1 MPACVTLSI
10 ELGGSTNKYYLHF
23 MKQIFFFALAFC
35 SQYSY
40 SQKNYIAEIKT
51 YQTNYV
57 DTHEVV
63 KVKDKKYFSFFGV
76 DSNYRVDAVFEKITD
91 TIGFTMKTSGN
102 GKDHYFKYGKISFI
116 IKGTS
121 LHLFVYQSKDL
132 RKSKDYADYLFVPF
146 TDLTTG
152 DKTYGSGRY
161 LDFTI
166 GQIINT
172 TLLID
177 FNKSYNPYCAYSPE
191 YHCPIPL
198 KRIYYPSQLMPAK

>member
-1 MPACVTLSI
+1 
-10 ELGGSTNKYYLHF
+10 
-23 MKQIFFFALAFC
+23 MKQIFFFVLAFC
-35 SQYSY
+35 LQSSY
-40 SQKNYIAEIKT
+40 AQKKYIAETEAYQKNYA
-51 YQTNYV
+51 

-63 KVKDKKYFSFFGV
+63 KGKDKKYFSFFAI
-76 DSNYRVDAVFEKITD
+76 DSNYRVNAVFEKITD

-102 GKDHYFKYGKISFI
+102 GKDHYFKYGKISFT

-132 RKSKDYADYLFVPF
+132 MKSKDYADYLFVPF

-161 LDFTI
+161 LDLTI
-166 GQIINT
+166 PQIINN

-177 FNKSYNPYCAYSPE
+177 FNKSYNPYCAYSTE
-191 YHCPIPL
+191 YHCPIPPKENRL
-198 KRIYYPSQLMPAK
+198 PIAIKAGEMNFGKATH

>member
-1 MPACVTLSI
+1 
-10 ELGGSTNKYYLHF
+10 
-23 MKQIFFFALAFC
+23 MKQLFFFALVFC
-35 SQYSY
+35 LQSSY
-40 SQKNYIAEIKT
+40 AQKNYIAET
-51 YQTNYV
+51 EAYQKNYI

-63 KVKDKKYFSFFGV
+63 KGKDKKYFSFFAI
-76 DSNYRVDAVFEKITD
+76 DSNYRVNAVFERVTD

-102 GKDHYFKYGKISFI
+102 SKDHYFKYGKISFI

-132 RKSKDYADYLFVPF
+132 MKTKDYADYLFIPF

-161 LDFTI
+161 LDLTI
-166 GQIINT
+166 PQIINN

-177 FNKSYNPYCAYSPE
+177 RKSVV
-191 YHCPIPL
+191 
-198 KRIYYPSQLMPAK
+198 